1 MTYIYYANEGT
12 EAGKI
17 LYQTL
22 QSAFTK
28 SWMKRCR
35 TLAELSKKLH
45 EPIYDVCAAI
55 LLIYDRKELE
65 EILCL
70 KDILWDIKVI
80 IIFSDQTNIST
91 MEALALRPRFLTW
104 TDADLSQVVDVL
116 GNMMKCKPGRKVAI
130 VTSHE
135 SNTAII

>member
-1 MTYIYYANEGT
+1 MNYIYYANNNT

-17 LYQTL
+17 LQQML

-28 SWMKRCR
+28 RWMKRCR
-35 TLAELSKKLH
+35 TIAELSKRLH
-45 EPIYDVCAAI
+45 EPIHHVCAAV
-55 LLIYDRKELE
+55 LLINDRKELE
-65 EILCL
+65 EILSL
-70 KDILWDIKVI
+70 KNILWDIKVI
-80 IIFSDQTNIST
+80 IIFSGQANIST

-130 VTSHE
+130 VNSHE
-135 SNTAII
+135 SNAAII